1 MKTGLV
7 KKEQKKIIIFNG
19 NLKLSKKW
27 KLWEGLLLF
36 DDIPSKYPIPI

>member
-7 KKEQKKIIIFNG
+7 EKEQTKITIFNV

-36 DDIPSKYPIPI
+36 VDIPSKYPRPI